1 MLDFGISKAVADAK
15 LPGTV
20 AGTPLWMSPEQS
32 QGGKIGFQTDVWA
45 LGLIAFYVLTG
56 HYYWTSTD
64 GYVGPED
71 LQRIER
77 ASKRAARYGCA
88 HLIPDGFDVWFS
100 RCVTIKPE
108 ARWADAEEARSELL
122 KLMEE
127 SVSVQSGEPLSVP
140 SQLIRPQR
148 AIESAP
154 SRIPAPRLPSSKPYF
169 WRGLWLPYVR
179 LAVAAL
185 FLIGVTVLLT
195 VLATKRPPPDAA
207 PVPVSSSTV
216 VPPIAMPQST
226 GVSVPAAEPAPLPNS
241 TRVQLRVGF
250 LYPGSPNDHGWTA
263 THEAGRIWVERELKQ
278 ELGATQVVTF
288 YEHTVSEADAPEK
301 IRRMIEQK
309 QANVIIGTSDNFR
322 VALLEQA
329 SLHSEVR
336 FLICSGFHASTN
348 TGSFF
353 GRMYQAKYL
362 AGQIAGR
369 ATFTRRIG
377 YVGAKPNPETISHLN
392 AFTIGVRQQSPT
404 AHVHVKW
411 INDWFNPS
419 LEKEY
424 TTLLVK
430 TGADIIIAG
439 TDTTVPVE
447 TAAKLSTPDQER
459 DGKTII
465 GSGKPVYSIGYG
477 SIDACSRSNR
487 CLTAP
492 YWNWGP
498 LYKRMLLSI
507 YDHSWDRLSNEHKI
521 IWEQIKTNHEESV
534 VNLAPISPLRN
545 LDTGFQIRI
554 GEISAQMAKDDEF
567 HKHFPFVADSV
578 KIDGRRIMSD
588 SKYLSDEQIRR
599 MCWFVDGV
607 VDDKGMRPESPPGCP
622 GDSKPPEIY

>member
-1 MLDFGISKAVADAK
+1 MPRGQKRTPETHGRIGLGAVG
-15 LPGTV
+15 GTV
-20 AGTPLWMSPEQS
+20 ERTVSTHPATAGNR
-32 QGGKIGFQTDVWA
+32 V
-45 LGLIAFYVLTG
+45 
-56 HYYWTSTD
+56 
-64 GYVGPED
+64 
-71 LQRIER
+71 R
-77 ASKRAARYGCA
+77 
-88 HLIPDGFDVWFS
+88 
-100 RCVTIKPE
+100 
-108 ARWADAEEARSELL
+108 
-122 KLMEE
+122 
-127 SVSVQSGEPLSVP
+127 
-140 SQLIRPQR
+140 
-148 AIESAP
+148 
-154 SRIPAPRLPSSKPYF
+154 SKPYTGPPLTQF
-169 WRGLWLPYVR
+169 E
-179 LAVAAL
+179 
-185 FLIGVTVLLT
+185 TVLLARPL
-195 VLATKRPPPDAA
+195 VALRATRGCSPFSDWSYSFADGARNQEAPPDAA

-226 GVSVPAAEPAPLPNS
+226 GVSVPAAEPVPLPNS